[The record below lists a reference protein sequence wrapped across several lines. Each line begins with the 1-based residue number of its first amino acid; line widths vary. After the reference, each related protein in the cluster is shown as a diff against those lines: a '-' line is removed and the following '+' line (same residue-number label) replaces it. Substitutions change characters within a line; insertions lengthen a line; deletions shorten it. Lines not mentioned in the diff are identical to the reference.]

1 MSRRRPR
8 RFERRTQPLLARPAF
23 VRRLA
28 WHAALAFGLVAG
40 ALAIGVVGY
49 HFLAGL
55 PWVDAL
61 LDASMILTG
70 MGPVH
75 ELVTTG
81 AKLFASAY
89 AIFSGV
95 VFLTIA
101 AVVLAPVVH
110 RLLHRFHL
118 DESDGGGG

>member
-1 MSRRRPR
+1 
-8 RFERRTQPLLARPAF
+8 LLARPAF

-28 WHAALAFGLVAG
+28 RHAGFAFGLVAG
-40 ALAIGVVGY
+40 ALAVGVIGY

-55 PWVDAL
+55 SWVDAL

-89 AIFSGV
+89 ALFSGV
-95 VFLTIA
+95 VFLTVA
-101 AVVLAPVVH
+101 ALVLAPVVH
-110 RLLHRFHL
+110 RFLHRFHL
-118 DESDGGGG
+118 DESDEGDGQE